1 MQQDTVQ
8 YSAVQY
14 STVQYSIV
22 QCSTVQYSVIIVQ
35 YSTVQYST
43 VQCEHQCQESLIDT
57 MQKIVIITMVSHCMQ
72 RAMQCYFAILYIALQ
87 CNYAWYSAVSVEQSG
102 VVQSGVE

>member
-1 MQQDTVQ
+1 M
-8 YSAVQY
+8 QY
-14 STVQYSIV
+14 STVQCNY
-22 QCSTVQYSVIIVQ
+22 STVQC
-35 YSTVQYST
+35 STVQYST

-57 MQKIVIITMVSHCMQ
+57 MQKIVIITMVSLCMQ

>member
-1 MQQDTVQ
+1 
-8 YSAVQY
+8 
-14 STVQYSIV
+14 
-22 QCSTVQYSVIIVQ
+22 
-35 YSTVQYST
+35 
-43 VQCEHQCQESLIDT
+43 
-57 MQKIVIITMVSHCMQ
+57 MQKIVIITMVSLCMQ